1 MPEVAEFDFVSS
13 MPRKETRRGLIQQIR
28 DFWRETGGGAIPIP
42 LAAKMLN
49 VSPSS
54 VHRWVEQ
61 GKVRAF
67 KAGKQALV
75 NIDDLEAMLD
85 APKDVG
91 GRPKKAS

>member
-1 MPEVAEFDFVSS
+1 MPDVAEFDFVSS

-28 DFWRETGGGAIPIP
+28 DFWRETDGGAIPIP

-49 VSPSS
+49 VDP
-54 VHRWVEQ
+54 VTVRRWVEQ

-75 NIDDLEAMLD
+75 QIDDLEAMLD